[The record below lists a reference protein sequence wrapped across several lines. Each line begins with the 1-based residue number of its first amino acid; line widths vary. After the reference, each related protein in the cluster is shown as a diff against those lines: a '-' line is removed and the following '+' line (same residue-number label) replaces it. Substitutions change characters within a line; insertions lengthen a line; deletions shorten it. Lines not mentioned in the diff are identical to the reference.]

1 MGIEQSYI
9 NDLETE
15 IKELNRDL
23 KQEKEKTQA
32 LYTEVKTQKNKI
44 ESILKNHDIVRDEW
58 QLDMLKKDAEL
69 NNMKKKLCKCPNDR
83 K

>member
-1 MGIEQSYI
+1 MGVEQNYI

>member
-1 MGIEQSYI
+1 MGVEQNYI

-58 QLDMLKKDAEL
+58 QIDMLKKDAEL

>member
-1 MGIEQSYI
+1 MGIEQQHI
-9 NDLETE
+9 TQLETE

-23 KQEKEKTQA
+23 KQEKEKVQA
-32 LYTEVKTQKNKI
+32 LYNEVKTQKNKI

-69 NNMKKKLCKCPNDR
+69 NNMKKKLCKCPND
-83 K
+83 KK

>member
-23 KQEKEKTQA
+23 KQEKAKTQA

>member
-1 MGIEQSYI
+1 MGIEQNYI

-23 KQEKEKTQA
+23 KQEKEKTKA
-32 LYTEVKTQKNKI
+32 LYSEVKTQKNNI
-44 ESILKNHDIVRDEW
+44 ESILKNHEIVRDEW

-69 NNMKKKLCKCPNDR
+69 NNMKKKLCKCPND
-83 K
+83 KK

>member
-1 MGIEQSYI
+1 MGIEQKHI

-32 LYTEVKTQKNKI
+32 LYTEVKTQKNK
-44 ESILKNHDIVRDEW
+44 SRKNTH
-58 QLDMLKKDAEL
+58 Q
-69 NNMKKKLCKCPNDR
+69 
-83 K
+83 